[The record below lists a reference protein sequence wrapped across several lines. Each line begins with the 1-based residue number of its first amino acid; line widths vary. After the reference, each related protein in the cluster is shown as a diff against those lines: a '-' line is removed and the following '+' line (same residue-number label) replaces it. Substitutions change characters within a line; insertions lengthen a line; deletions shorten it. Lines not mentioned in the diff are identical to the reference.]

1 MAHSLPHNLKNL
13 CHSQITTAH
22 QHLSIYVHIVFMKFL
37 CTLQRFVLFVICLKP
52 DTKRCKP
59 HGTPSTWPLED
70 QEFYMSFS
78 LADSHSYPGNHI
90 LTKRS
95 SQWHTRN
102 IPALNNTAQWHW
114 DIQGTAWQR
123 DFYEIRT
130 RSLRDLYEIGI
141 LRGKAAGIFSTL
153 PFSALRLSNHLYSSI
168 SSIRFSSRLYSSTA
182 LFCVSQAIE
191 KPSHEFL
198 SQKEYVSNTFKNM
211 RAPAKC

>member
-1 MAHSLPHNLKNL
+1 MSSIVYSSYIIIRVRVVTYATIIILLHHMAHSLPHNLKNL

-22 QHLSIYVHIVFMKFL
+22 RHLSIYVHIVFMKFL
-37 CTLQRFVLFVICLKP
+37 CRLQRFGPFIICLRP

-123 DFYEIRT
+123 DFYEILT
-130 RSLRDLYEIGI
+130 RFLRDLCEIWI
-141 LRGKAAGIFSTL
+141 LQGKAAGQGSRDLF
-153 PFSALRLSNHLYSSI
+153 YSS
-168 SSIRFSSRLYSSTA
+168 LLCSTP
-182 LFCVSQAIE
+182 L
-191 KPSHEFL
+191 
-198 SQKEYVSNTFKNM
+198 
-211 RAPAKC
+211 

>member
-1 MAHSLPHNLKNL
+1 M
-13 CHSQITTAH
+13 
-22 QHLSIYVHIVFMKFL
+22 
-37 CTLQRFVLFVICLKP
+37 CTLFSWNSYAHCNALCCLLCLKP

-141 LRGKAAGIFSTL
+141 LQGKAAGIFSTL

>member
-1 MAHSLPHNLKNL
+1 MVYSLPHNLNL

-22 QHLSIYVHIVFMKFL
+22 RHLSMIIYVVFMQFL
-37 CTLQRFVLFVICLKP
+37 CGLQRFVPFFICFKP

-59 HGTPSTWPLED
+59 HGTPSTWSLED

-78 LADSHSYPGNHI
+78 LADSHSYPGKNI
-90 LTKRS
+90 PTKRF

-123 DFYEIRT
+123 DFYEILT

-141 LRGKAAGIFSTL
+141 LQGKAAGQGSRDLF
-153 PFSALRLSNHLYSSI
+153 YSS
-168 SSIRFSSRLYSSTA
+168 LLCSTP
-182 LFCVSQAIE
+182 L
-191 KPSHEFL
+191 
-198 SQKEYVSNTFKNM
+198 
-211 RAPAKC
+211 